1 MKNCLIGLGLA
12 WAALLAGGCATE
24 HYVTDAKHPDIA
36 ITADGGVTFRGRF
49 VEPEDLPGLL
59 RDTGFTRTDT
69 INVHYPDGQGDM
81 RMPSRVMTILLR
93 NGFPRTILVGDRK
106 SYSHVGRED
115 KKPAQRRQLETRR
128 IGADPRVRYK

>member
-1 MKNCLIGLGLA
+1 MKSLTICHIVC
-12 WAALLAGGCATE
+12 AALLICGCATE
-24 HYVTDAKHPDIA
+24 RYVTDAKHPDIA

-106 SYSHVGRED
+106 SYSHIGRED
-115 KKPAQRRQLETRR
+115 KKPTQRRQLEPRR

>member
-1 MKNCLIGLGLA
+1 MKSLTICHIA
-12 WAALLAGGCATE
+12 CAALLICGCATE
-24 HYVTDAKHPDIA
+24 RHITDAKHPDIA

-115 KKPAQRRQLETRR
+115 KKPTQRRQLEPRR

>member
-1 MKNCLIGLGLA
+1 
-12 WAALLAGGCATE
+12 
-24 HYVTDAKHPDIA
+24 
-36 ITADGGVTFRGRF
+36 
-49 VEPEDLPGLL
+49 
-59 RDTGFTRTDT
+59 
-69 INVHYPDGQGDM
+69 
-81 RMPSRVMTILLR
+81 MTILLR